1 MANDRRNPRSVFDT
15 DEQIVEGMLQG
26 DQQALAAAYDTYA
39 DRIHGFCHG
48 MLRNSADAAD
58 ATQQT
63 FLIATQRISQ
73 LRSPSALRPWLYSIA
88 RSHALAQFRNR
99 SRVEADDEVDVTIED
114 HAGEE
119 LKEGEMVS
127 LVWDAAGGLAER
139 DQLVL
144 ELSLRHDLSGDEL
157 AETLD
162 VRRDHAYTLVA
173 NAKKRMGRAV
183 GALLMARHG
192 RRDCQTLDRLLQ
204 RWNGEFTTRIRN
216 SVNKHIDNC
225 DECTGRRSRLTD
237 PAAMFAAIPLLLAPA
252 ALRSQVLSGAGA
264 ALTSGTASAG
274 TSAATGASTSTA
286 SGALAAVSA
295 KAVLIGAAA
304 VSAIAIAGATIYFA
318 SNDDPSAQATDS
330 FASAE
335 PLETSSTE
343 ETTPPGATA
352 SESPSTE
359 VTGAAEDQQSTT
371 TDGSDDTD
379 SPIDDELAALC
390 HEMVGIAA
398 SVPEID
404 IELASSVEV
413 QAHVTSITHLLTWLD
428 AQHDLPAGIRSE
440 VDRTLGPQLAFA
452 DAVEANGWSMEGV
465 SPPPGGDSGRGLR
478 LAIEDSCSL

>member
-1 MANDRRNPRSVFDT
+1 VAHDHRNPKSVFDT

-26 DQQALAAAYDTYA
+26 NQQALATAYDAYA

-63 FLIATQRISQ
+63 FLIAAQRISQ

-88 RSHALAQFRNR
+88 RRHALAQFRSR

-114 HAGEE
+114 HAGDDLE
-119 LKEGEMVS
+119 EGEMVS

-192 RRDCQTLDRLLQ
+192 RRDCQTLDQLLQ

-225 DECTGRRSRLTD
+225 DECARRRSRLTD

-252 ALRSQVLSGAGA
+252 ALRSQVLSGAGS
-264 ALTSGTASAG
+264 ALTPGTASAG
-274 TSAATGASTSTA
+274 TSANMA

-295 KAVLIGAAA
+295 KVVLIGVAA
-304 VSAIAIAGATIYFA
+304 VSVIAIAGATAYFA
-318 SNDDPSAQATDS
+318 SNGNSSAQATDS

-335 PLETSSTE
+335 SLAPTSIEKDKPSA
-343 ETTPPGATA
+343 GAA
-352 SESPSTE
+352 SESPSAAA
-359 VTGAAEDQQSTT
+359 TGASEDQGSTAI
-371 TDGSDDTD
+371 DRSGDTNP
-379 SPIDDELAALC
+379 PIDDDLLALC
-390 HEMVGIAA
+390 HEVVAIAA

-404 IELASSVEV
+404 IEHTGSVEV

-428 AQHDLPAGIRSE
+428 AQHDLPGNIRSE
-440 VDRTLGPQLAFA
+440 VDRALGPQLAFA
-452 DAVEANGWSMEGV
+452 DAIEANGWNMEGV

-478 LAIEDSCSL
+478 LAIEDSCSR